1 MMSIDDWL
9 AHEDVRRLAQSLR
22 DRPGRL
28 VAPRTE
34 ERRAAIVALLRPA
47 GADDLEILMI
57 KRAEYDGDPWSGHV
71 AFPGGRQEPGDDDL
85 ARTAIRE
92 TFEETGI
99 DIASSGTILG
109 ALDELAPRTPV
120 LPPLI
125 VRPYV
130 AVVGPEVEPGES
142 DEVERAFWVPLA
154 ALRTPAQWIETTVQ
168 VRGGDRIVPSF
179 RHGEFTVWGLTERAL
194 RDLMVRLG

>member
-22 DRPGRL
+22 DRPGRE
-28 VAPRTE
+28 VAPRPE